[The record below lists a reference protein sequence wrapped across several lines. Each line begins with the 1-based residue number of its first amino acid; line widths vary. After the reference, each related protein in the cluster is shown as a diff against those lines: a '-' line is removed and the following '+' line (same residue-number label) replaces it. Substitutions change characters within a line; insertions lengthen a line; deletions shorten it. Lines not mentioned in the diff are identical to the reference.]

1 MQRSSSP
8 LRWTAARVGARLRRS
23 KAPPWTAPGS
33 NLSPP
38 GSSLGFSALPEDE
51 DSPVPPPGHRSGS
64 GRQVHVVPAEDPS
77 PSLSSLPE
85 AAGRVG
91 RDSSAASGPPAETQ
105 SAR

>member
-1 MQRSSSP
+1 MHACADQRLPRGQRLALTSP
-8 LRWTAARVGARLRRS
+8 L
-23 KAPPWTAPGS
+23 
-33 NLSPP
+33 P